1 MNFHFEKIGPIDSA
15 DLELGDFT
23 LIAGR
28 NNTGKTY
35 IVYTMYGFLK
45 MWRHIIDPARL
56 RSEGASSTTF
66 PDRLGEFLRGPGG
79 CKQSFTREEL
89 ERFRDHVLKQAGL
102 EFSSRG
108 ISQVFSAPREKFSGS
123 SLSAKKRPAFPS
135 DLLSDYKIPGGERI
149 IWTYHDDGADLELD
163 LDLDVNVDLPRTTDD
178 SAISLDHLYWIAT
191 QIAFPDMPDPLI
203 LSAER
208 FGIALF
214 YKDIDFTKNR
224 LMDVLQQLGDADR
237 QNREMPL
244 FLIDRLASRYALPI
258 KDNIDYIRHIPELRD
273 RRGDLYDEKLHYRI
287 EELMGGYYV
296 TSGDEIRFKSRAE
309 KERSFDLPLHLASS
323 SARGLS
329 DLYFY
334 LRHRASSWNH
344 LLIIDEPESHLDT
357 FNQIRLARNLAH
369 FVRSGIKVLVTTHS
383 DYLIKEINNL
393 VMLSHLD
400 GRRNKRLPRELGY
413 KADDR
418 LDIDS
423 VRAYVA
429 EGNGLTRCK
438 VDRYGIEIPLFD
450 KTIDDINHVSNE
462 LAAAISATE

>member
-45 MWRHIIDPARL
+45 MWQHFIEPARP
-56 RSEGASSTTF
+56 RQKGTSSTTF
-66 PDRLGEFLRGPGG
+66 PDRLSEFLHDPAGR
-79 CKQSFTREEL
+79 KQIFTWEEL
-89 ERFRDHVLKQAGL
+89 EKFRNRVLKQASL
-102 EFSSRG
+102 EFSERG
-108 ISQVFSAPREKFSGS
+108 ISQVFSTSRENFSGS
-123 SLSAKKRPAFPS
+123 SLSAKKRAVFPVDEQVEYES
-135 DLLSDYKIPGGERI
+135 PGGGKITWTYDGDGANLELLHAANGPVRIPGDPF
-149 IWTYHDDGADLELD
+149 WL
-163 LDLDVNVDLPRTTDD
+163 
-178 SAISLDHLYWIAT
+178 AIR
-191 QIAFPDMPDPLI
+191 IAFPDMPDPFI

-214 YKDIDFTKNR
+214 YKELDFTKNR
-224 LMDVLQQLGDADR
+224 LVEMLQQLGDAKR
-237 QNREMPL
+237 QDREMPF
-244 FLIDRLASRYALPI
+244 FLVDRMANRYALPI
-258 KDNIDYIRHIPELRD
+258 KHNIDYTRNIPELRD
-273 RRGDLYDEKLHYRI
+273 RRGVLYDEKLHDRI
-287 EELMGGYYV
+287 KDLMGGYY
-296 TSGDEIRFKSRAE
+296 TSSGDEIRFKSRAR
-309 KERSFDLPLHLASS
+309 KRRSFDIPLHLASS

-334 LRHRASSWNH
+334 LRASSWNH
-344 LLIIDEPESHLDT
+344 LLVIDEPESHLDT

-383 DYLIKEINNL
+383 DYLIKEVNNL
-393 VMLSHLD
+393 IMLGHLD
-400 GRRNKRLPRELGY
+400 GGRNKRLPRELGY

-418 LDIDS
+418 LNADS

-429 EGNGLTRCK
+429 EGNGLTPCK

-450 KTIDDINHVSNE
+450 ETIDDINRVSNE
-462 LAAAISATE
+462 LAAAISTTE

>member
-35 IVYTMYGFLK
+35 VVYTMYGFLR
-45 MWRHIIDPARL
+45 MWQHFIDPNRL
-56 RSEGASSTTF
+56 RPQGASSTTF
-66 PDRLGEFLRGPGG
+66 PDRLSEFLQGPAG
-79 CKQSFTREEL
+79 CKQIFTWEEL
-89 ERFRDHVLKQAGL
+89 TGFRDRVLKQASL
-102 EFSSRG
+102 EFSEHG
-108 ISQVFSAPREKFSGS
+108 ISRVFSTSRENFSGS
-123 SLSAKKRPAFPS
+123 SLSVEKRVRFPVNEIVE
-135 DLLSDYKIPGGERI
+135 YEYQGGGKITWIYNE
-149 IWTYHDDGADLELD
+149 DGANLEL
-163 LDLDVNVDLPRTTDD
+163 LHAANGPARTPGDPFWL
-178 SAISLDHLYWIAT
+178 AIR
-191 QIAFPDMPDPLI
+191 IAFPDMPDPFI

-214 YKDIDFTKNR
+214 YKELDFTKNR
-224 LMDVLQQLGDADR
+224 LVEMLQQLGDAKQQDR
-237 QNREMPL
+237 EIPFL
-244 FLIDRLASRYALPI
+244 FMDRLASRYALPV
-258 KDNIDYIRHIPELRD
+258 KDNIDHTRHIPELRD
-273 RRGDLYDEKLHYRI
+273 SRGVLYDEKLHDKI
-287 EELMGGYYV
+287 KDLMGGYYA
-296 TSGDEIRFKSRAE
+296 TSGDDIRFKSRAG
-309 KERSFDLPLHLASS
+309 KGRSFDIPLHLASS

-334 LRHRASSWNH
+334 LRHRTSPWNH

-393 VMLSHLD
+393 IMLGHLD
-400 GRRNKRLPRELGY
+400 DGRNKRLPRDLGY
-413 KADDR
+413 KPDDR

-429 EGNGLTRCK
+429 EDDGLTPCK

-462 LAAAISATE
+462 LAAAISTTE

>member
-35 IVYTMYGFLK
+35 VVYTMYGFLK
-45 MWRHIIDPARL
+45 MWQHFIDPIRL
-56 RSEGASSTTF
+56 RPQGTSPTTF
-66 PDRLGEFLRGPGG
+66 PDRLSEFLQGPAG
-79 CKQSFTREEL
+79 CKQIFTWEEL
-89 ERFRDHVLKQAGL
+89 AGFRDRVLKQASL
-102 EFSSRG
+102 EFSERG
-108 ISQVFSAPREKFSGS
+108 ISQVFSTSRENFSGS
-123 SLSAKKRPAFPS
+123 SLSAGKRAVFPVNEQVECE
-135 DLLSDYKIPGGERI
+135 YPGGGKITWIHNE
-149 IWTYHDDGADLELD
+149 DGANLEL
-163 LDLDVNVDLPRTTDD
+163 LHAENGPARTPGDPFWL
-178 SAISLDHLYWIAT
+178 AIR
-191 QIAFPDMPDPLI
+191 IAFPDMPDPFI

-214 YKDIDFTKNR
+214 YKELDFTKNR
-224 LMDVLQQLGDADR
+224 LVEVLQQLGDAKQQDR
-237 QNREMPL
+237 EIPFL
-244 FLIDRLASRYALPI
+244 FMDRLASRYALPV
-258 KDNIDYIRHIPELRD
+258 KDNIDHTRHIPELRD
-273 RRGDLYDEKLHYRI
+273 SRGVLYDEKLHDRI
-287 EELMGGYYV
+287 KELMGGYYA
-296 TSGDEIRFKSRAE
+296 TSGDDIRFKSRAG
-309 KERSFDLPLHLASS
+309 KGRSFDIPLHLASS

-334 LRHRASSWNH
+334 LRHRASPWNH

-393 VMLSHLD
+393 IMLGHLD
-400 GRRNKRLPRELGY
+400 DGRNKRLPRDLGY
-413 KADDR
+413 KPDDR

-429 EGNGLTRCK
+429 EGDGLTPCK

-462 LAAAISATE
+462 LAAAISTTE

>member
-45 MWRHIIDPARL
+45 MWQHFIDPARL
-56 RSEGASSTTF
+56 RPKGTSSTTF
-66 PDRLGEFLRGPGG
+66 PDRLSEFLQGPAG

-89 ERFRDHVLKQAGL
+89 KGFRDRVLEQASL
-102 EFSSRG
+102 KFSRRG
-108 ISQVFSAPREKFSGS
+108 ISQVFSSSRKKFSDS
-123 SLSAKKRPAFPS
+123 SLSATKRPAFS
-135 DLLSDYKIPGGERI
+135 SNMRVEHRHSGGERVT
-149 IWTYHDDGADLELD
+149 WSYNDDGAELKLLQVMDGPVRD
-163 LDLDVNVDLPRTTDD
+163 LDALYRL
-178 SAISLDHLYWIAT
+178 AI
-191 QIAFPDMPDPLI
+191 QIAFPDMPDPFI

-214 YKDIDFTKNR
+214 YKELDFTKNR
-224 LMDVLQQLGDADR
+224 LVDMLQQLGDAKR
-237 QNREMPL
+237 QDREMP
-244 FLIDRLASRYALPI
+244 FLIVDRMASRYALPI
-258 KDNIDYIRHIPELRD
+258 KDNIDYTRNIPELHDD
-273 RRGDLYDEKLHYRI
+273 RGVLYDEKLHDRI
-287 EELMGGYYV
+287 KDLMGGYYV
-296 TSGDEIRFKSRAE
+296 TSGDDIRFKSRAR
-309 KERSFDLPLHLASS
+309 KNRSFDIPLHLASS

-357 FNQIRLARNLAH
+357 SNQIRLARNLAH

-393 VMLSHLD
+393 IMLGHLD
-400 GRRNKRLPRELGY
+400 GGRNKRLPRKLGY

-418 LDIDS
+418 LEIDS

-429 EGNGLTRCK
+429 EGNGLIRCK
-438 VDRYGIEIPLFD
+438 VDRYGIETPLFD
-450 KTIDDINHVSNE
+450 ETIDDINHVSNE
-462 LAAAISATE
+462 LAAAISTTE

>member
-45 MWRHIIDPARL
+45 MWQHFIKPAKL
-56 RSEGASSTTF
+56 RPKGASSTTF
-66 PDRLGEFLRGPGG
+66 PDRLIEFLLGPAGR
-79 CKQSFTREEL
+79 KQPFTREEL
-89 ERFRDHVLKQAGL
+89 ERFRNHVLRQAGL
-102 EFSSRG
+102 EFSRRG
-108 ISQVFSAPREKFSGS
+108 ISQIFSSSQEKFSSS

-135 DLLSDYKIPGGERI
+135 NMRTEYGSSTGERI
-149 IWTYHDDGADLELD
+149 TWIYNDDGAELELLQVMDGSARD
-163 LDLDVNVDLPRTTDD
+163 LDALYRL
-178 SAISLDHLYWIAT
+178 AI
-191 QIAFPDMPDPLI
+191 QIAFPDMPDPFI

-214 YKDIDFTKNR
+214 YKELDFTKNR
-224 LMDVLQQLGDADR
+224 LVEMLQQLGDAKR
-237 QNREMPL
+237 QDREMP
-244 FLIDRLASRYALPI
+244 FFFIDRMASRYALPI
-258 KDNIDYIRHIPELRD
+258 KDNIDYTRNIPELRD
-273 RRGDLYDEKLHYRI
+273 SRGVLYDEKLYDRI
-287 EELMGGYYV
+287 KDLMGGYY
-296 TSGDEIRFKSRAE
+296 TSSSDEIRFKSRAR
-309 KERSFDLPLHLASS
+309 KGRSFDIPLHLASS

-334 LRHRASSWNH
+334 LRHRASPWNH

-393 VMLSHLD
+393 IMLGHLD
-400 GRRNKRLPRELGY
+400 DGRNKRLPRDLGY
-413 KADDR
+413 KPDDR

-429 EGNGLTRCK
+429 EDDGLTPCK

-462 LAAAISATE
+462 LAAAISITE

>member
-45 MWRHIIDPARL
+45 RWQHFIAPARL
-56 RSEGASSTTF
+56 RPKWASSTTF
-66 PDRLGEFLRGPGG
+66 LDRLSEFLHDPAGR
-79 CKQSFTREEL
+79 KQIFTWEEL
-89 ERFRDHVLKQAGL
+89 ERFRDRVLKQAGL
-102 EFSSRG
+102 EFSKRG
-108 ISQVFSAPREKFSGS
+108 ISQVFSTARENFSKS
-123 SLSAKKRPAFPS
+123 SLSAKKRTVFPVNEQVEYES
-135 DLLSDYKIPGGERI
+135 PGGGKITWIYNE
-149 IWTYHDDGADLELD
+149 DGANLEL
-163 LDLDVNVDLPRTTDD
+163 LHAMDD
-178 SAISLDHLYWIAT
+178 PVQTPGDPFWLAT
-191 QIAFPDMPDPLI
+191 RIAFPDMPDPFI
-203 LSAER
+203 LTAER
-208 FGIALF
+208 FGISLF
-214 YKDIDFTKNR
+214 YKELDFTKNR
-224 LMDVLQQLGDADR
+224 LVDMLQQLGDAKRQDR
-237 QNREMPL
+237 KMPL
-244 FLIDRLASRYALPI
+244 FLVDRMASRYALPI
-258 KDNIDYIRHIPELRD
+258 KDNIDYTRNIPEFRD
-273 RRGDLYDEKLHYRI
+273 NRSVLYDEKLYDRI
-287 EELMGGYYV
+287 KELMGGYY
-296 TSGDEIRFKSRAE
+296 TSSGDEIRFKSRAR
-309 KERSFDLPLHLASS
+309 KRRSFDIPLHIASS

-334 LRHRASSWNH
+334 LRHKASSWNH

-357 FNQIRLARNLAH
+357 FNQIRLARNLAY

-393 VMLSHLD
+393 IMLGHL
-400 GRRNKRLPRELGY
+400 GGGRNKRLPRDLGY

-450 KTIDDINHVSNE
+450 KTIDDINRVSNE
-462 LAAAISATE
+462 LVAAISTTE

>member
-45 MWRHIIDPARL
+45 MWQHFIDPARL
-56 RSEGASSTTF
+56 RPKGASSTTF
-66 PDRLGEFLRGPGG
+66 PDRLSEFLQGPAG
-79 CKQSFTREEL
+79 CKQSFTWEVL
-89 ERFRDHVLKQAGL
+89 ERFRDRVLEQASL
-102 EFSSRG
+102 EFSEHG
-108 ISQVFSAPREKFSGS
+108 ISQVFSTSRKNFPDS
-123 SLSAKKRPAFPS
+123 SLSVKKRTAFPVNGQVE
-135 DLLSDYKIPGGERI
+135 YEHPGGGRI
-149 IWTYHDDGADLELD
+149 TRIYNEDGANLELLHAMD
-163 LDLDVNVDLPRTTDD
+163 DPARTPGDTFWL
-178 SAISLDHLYWIAT
+178 AIR
-191 QIAFPDMPDPLI
+191 IAFPDMPDPFI
-203 LSAER
+203 LTAER
-208 FGIALF
+208 FGISLF
-214 YKDIDFTKNR
+214 YKELDFTKNR
-224 LMDVLQQLGDADR
+224 LVEMLQQLGDAKR
-237 QNREMPL
+237 QDPEMPF
-244 FLIDRLASRYALPI
+244 FLVDRMASRYALPI
-258 KDNIDYIRHIPELRD
+258 KDNIDYTRNIPEFRD
-273 RRGDLYDEKLHYRI
+273 NRSVLYDKKLYDRI
-287 EELMGGYYV
+287 KELMGGYYV
-296 TSGDEIRFKSRAE
+296 TSGDDIRFKSRAR
-309 KERSFDLPLHLASS
+309 KGRSFDIPLHLASS

-357 FNQIRLARNLAH
+357 FNQIHLARNLAH

-393 VMLSHLD
+393 IMLGHLD
-400 GRRNKRLPRELGY
+400 GGRNKRLPRKLGY
-413 KADDR
+413 EADDR

-450 KTIDDINHVSNE
+450 ETIDHINRVSNE
-462 LAAAISATE
+462 LAAAISTTE

>member
-45 MWRHIIDPARL
+45 MWQHFIKPAKL
-56 RSEGASSTTF
+56 RPKGASSTTF
-66 PDRLGEFLRGPGG
+66 PDRLSEFLQDPAG
-79 CKQSFTREEL
+79 CKQIFTWEEL
-89 ERFRDHVLKQAGL
+89 ERFRDRVLKQASL
-102 EFSSRG
+102 EFSERG
-108 ISQVFSAPREKFSGS
+108 ISQVFSSSQEKFSGS
-123 SLSAKKRPAFPS
+123 SLSANKRLVFPVNEQVEYEYP
-135 DLLSDYKIPGGERI
+135 DGGKITWIYNG
-149 IWTYHDDGADLELD
+149 DGANMELLHAANGPAWTPGD
-163 LDLDVNVDLPRTTDD
+163 PFWL
-178 SAISLDHLYWIAT
+178 AIR
-191 QIAFPDMPDPLI
+191 IAFPDMPDPFI

-214 YKDIDFTKNR
+214 YKELDFTKNR
-224 LMDVLQQLGDADR
+224 LVELLQQLGDAKRQDR
-237 QNREMPL
+237 EIP
-244 FLIDRLASRYALPI
+244 FFFVDRMASRYALPI
-258 KDNIDYIRHIPELRD
+258 KDNIDYTRNIPELRD
-273 RRGDLYDEKLHYRI
+273 GRGVLYDEKLYDRI
-287 EELMGGYYV
+287 KDLMGGYY
-296 TSGDEIRFKSRAE
+296 TSSGDEIRFKSRAR
-309 KERSFDLPLHLASS
+309 KRRSFDIPLHLASS

-334 LRHRASSWNH
+334 LRHRASPWNH

-393 VMLSHLD
+393 VMLGHLD

>member
-45 MWRHIIDPARL
+45 MWQHFIEPARL
-56 RSEGASSTTF
+56 RPKRAPSTTF
-66 PDRLGEFLRGPGG
+66 PDRLSEFLQGPAG
-79 CKQSFTREEL
+79 CKQSFTWEEL
-89 ERFRDHVLKQAGL
+89 DRFRDRVLEQASL
-102 EFSSRG
+102 EFSRRG
-108 ISQVFSAPREKFSGS
+108 ISQVFSSSREKFSDS
-123 SLSAKKRPAFPS
+123 SLSAKKRVVFPVNEQVE
-135 DLLSDYKIPGGERI
+135 YEYPGGEKVT
-149 IWTYHDDGADLELD
+149 WTYNGDGASLEHLHAVNGPARTPDDLFWL
-163 LDLDVNVDLPRTTDD
+163 
-178 SAISLDHLYWIAT
+178 AIR
-191 QIAFPDMPDPLI
+191 IAFPDMPDPFI

-214 YKDIDFTKNR
+214 YKELDFTKNR
-224 LMDVLQQLGDADR
+224 LVEMLQQVGDAKQQDP
-237 QNREMPL
+237 EMPF
-244 FLIDRLASRYALPI
+244 FLVDRMASRYALPI
-258 KDNIDYIRHIPELRD
+258 KDNIDYTRNISEFRD
-273 RRGDLYDEKLHYRI
+273 NRSVLYDEKLYDRI
-287 EELMGGYYV
+287 KELMGGYYT
-296 TSGDEIRFKSRAE
+296 TSDDDIRFKSRTR
-309 KERSFDLPLHLASS
+309 KNRSFDIPLHLASS

-334 LRHRASSWNH
+334 LRHRASSGNH

-393 VMLSHLD
+393 IMLGRLD
-400 GRRNKRLPRELGY
+400 GGRNERLPRELGY

>member
-23 LIAGR
+23 LVAGR

-45 MWRHIIDPARL
+45 MWQHFIEPAKL
-56 RSEGASSTTF
+56 RPQGVSSTTF
-66 PDRLGEFLRGPGG
+66 SDRLSEFLQGSAG
-79 CKQSFTREEL
+79 CKQTFTWEEL
-89 ERFRDHVLKQAGL
+89 EGFRNRVLEQASL
-102 EFSSRG
+102 EFSQRG
-108 ISQVFSAPREKFSGS
+108 ISQVFSTSREKFSGS
-123 SLSAKKRPAFPS
+123 SLSATKRPAFS
-135 DLLSDYKIPGGERI
+135 SNMRVEHKHSGGERVA
-149 IWTYHDDGADLELD
+149 WNYNDDGADLELLQVMDGPARD
-163 LDLDVNVDLPRTTDD
+163 LDSLYRL
-178 SAISLDHLYWIAT
+178 AIQL
-191 QIAFPDMPDPLI
+191 AFPDMPDPFI

-214 YKDIDFTKNR
+214 YKELDFTKNR
-224 LMDVLQQLGDADR
+224 LVEMLQHLGDAKR
-237 QNREMPL
+237 QDREMP
-244 FLIDRLASRYALPI
+244 FFIVDRMASRYALPI
-258 KDNIDYIRHIPELRD
+258 KDNIDYTRNIPEFSD
-273 RRGDLYDEKLHYRI
+273 RRGVLYDEKLHDRI
-287 EELMGGYYV
+287 EDLMGGYY
-296 TSGDEIRFKSRAE
+296 TSSGEEIRFKSRAR
-309 KERSFDLPLHLASS
+309 KRRPFDIPLHLASS

-334 LRHRASSWNH
+334 LRHRASPWNH

-357 FNQIRLARNLAH
+357 SNQIRLARTLAH

-393 VMLSHLD
+393 IMLGHLD
-400 GRRNKRLPRELGY
+400 GGRYKRLPRELGY

-418 LDIDS
+418 LDVDS

-429 EGNGLTRCK
+429 EDNGLTRCK
-438 VDRYGIEIPLFD
+438 VDSYGIEIPLFD

-462 LAAAISATE
+462 LAAAISTTE

>member
-45 MWRHIIDPARL
+45 MWQHFTDPIRL
-56 RSEGASSTTF
+56 RPKGASSTTF
-66 PDRLGEFLRGPGG
+66 PDRLSEFLQGSAG
-79 CKQSFTREEL
+79 CKQSFTWEEL
-89 ERFRDHVLKQAGL
+89 EGFRDRVLEQASL
-102 EFSSRG
+102 EFSERG
-108 ISQVFSAPREKFSGS
+108 ISQVFSTSRENFSGS
-123 SLSAKKRPAFPS
+123 SLSAKKRTVPVNEQVE
-135 DLLSDYKIPGGERI
+135 YEYPGGGKI
-149 IWTYHDDGADLELD
+149 AWISDGDGANLEILHA
-163 LDLDVNVDLPRTTDD
+163 VNGPVRTPGDPFWL
-178 SAISLDHLYWIAT
+178 AIR
-191 QIAFPDMPDPLI
+191 IAFPDMPDPFV

-214 YKDIDFTKNR
+214 YKELDFTKNR
-224 LMDVLQQLGDADR
+224 LVEMLQQLGDAKR
-237 QNREMPL
+237 QDREMPF
-244 FLIDRLASRYALPI
+244 FLVDRMANRYALPI
-258 KDNIDYIRHIPELRD
+258 KHNIDYTRNIPELRD
-273 RRGDLYDEKLHYRI
+273 RRGVLYDEKLHDRI

-296 TSGDEIRFKSRAE
+296 TSDDEIRFKSRAE
-309 KERSFDLPLHLASS
+309 KGRSFDIPLHLASS

-334 LRHRASSWNH
+334 LRASSWNH

-357 FNQIRLARNLAH
+357 PNQVLLARNLAH

-393 VMLSHLD
+393 IMLGHLD
-400 GRRNKRLPRELGY
+400 GGRYKRLPLDLGY
-413 KADDR
+413 KPDDR
-418 LDIDS
+418 LDVDS
-423 VRAYVA
+423 VRTYVA
-429 EGNGLTRCK
+429 EDDGLTPCK

-462 LAAAISATE
+462 LAAAISTTE

>member
-15 DLELGDFT
+15 DLDLGDFT

-45 MWRHIIDPARL
+45 RWQHFIKPAKL
-56 RSEGASSTTF
+56 RPKGASSATL
-66 PDRLGEFLRGPGG
+66 PDRLSEFLQDPAG
-79 CKQSFTREEL
+79 CKQIFTWEEL
-89 ERFRDHVLKQAGL
+89 ERFRDRVLKQVSL
-102 EFSSRG
+102 EFSERG
-108 ISQVFSAPREKFSGS
+108 ISQIFSSSQEKFSGS
-123 SLSAKKRPAFPS
+123 SLSANKRPVFPVNEQFEYEYP
-135 DLLSDYKIPGGERI
+135 DGGKITWIYNG
-149 IWTYHDDGADLELD
+149 DGANMEL
-163 LDLDVNVDLPRTTDD
+163 LHATNGPARTPGDPFRL
-178 SAISLDHLYWIAT
+178 AIR
-191 QIAFPDMPDPLI
+191 IAFPDMPDPFI

-214 YKDIDFTKNR
+214 YKELDFTKNR
-224 LMDVLQQLGDADR
+224 LVEMLQQLGDAKR
-237 QNREMPL
+237 QDREMP
-244 FLIDRLASRYALPI
+244 FFFIDRMASRYALPI
-258 KDNIDYIRHIPELRD
+258 KDNIDYTRNIPELRD
-273 RRGDLYDEKLHYRI
+273 DRGVLYDEKLYDRI
-287 EELMGGYYV
+287 KDLMGGYY
-296 TSGDEIRFKSRAE
+296 TSSGDEIRFRSRAR
-309 KERSFDLPLHLASS
+309 KRRSFDIPLHLASS

-393 VMLSHLD
+393 VMLGHLD

-418 LDIDS
+418 LDVDS

>member
-45 MWRHIIDPARL
+45 MWQHFVDPKRL
-56 RSEGASSTTF
+56 RPQGTSSTTF
-66 PDRLGEFLRGPGG
+66 PDRLSEFLQGPAG
-79 CKQSFTREEL
+79 CKQIFTWEEL
-89 ERFRDHVLKQAGL
+89 AGFRDRVLKQASL
-102 EFSSRG
+102 EFSERG
-108 ISQVFSAPREKFSGS
+108 ISRVFSTSRENFSGS
-123 SLSAKKRPAFPS
+123 SLSAGKRGRFPVNEIVE
-135 DLLSDYKIPGGERI
+135 YEYRGGGKITWIHNE
-149 IWTYHDDGADLELD
+149 DGANLEL
-163 LDLDVNVDLPRTTDD
+163 LHAVNDPARTPEDPFWL
-178 SAISLDHLYWIAT
+178 AIR
-191 QIAFPDMPDPLI
+191 IAFPDMPDPFI

-214 YKDIDFTKNR
+214 YKELDFTKNR
-224 LMDVLQQLGDADR
+224 LVEMLQQLGDAKQQDR
-237 QNREMPL
+237 EIPFL
-244 FLIDRLASRYALPI
+244 FMDRLASRYALPV
-258 KDNIDYIRHIPELRD
+258 KDNIDHTRHIPELRD
-273 RRGDLYDEKLHYRI
+273 SRGVLYDEKLHDRI
-287 EELMGGYYV
+287 KDLMGGYYA
-296 TSGDEIRFKSRAE
+296 TSGDDIRFKSRAG
-309 KERSFDLPLHLASS
+309 KGRSFDIPLHLASS

-334 LRHRASSWNH
+334 LRHRASPWSH

-393 VMLSHLD
+393 IMLGHLD
-400 GRRNKRLPRELGY
+400 GGRNKRLPRDLGY
-413 KADDR
+413 KPNDR

-429 EGNGLTRCK
+429 EDDGLTPCK

-462 LAAAISATE
+462 LAAAISTTE

>member
-23 LIAGR
+23 LVAGR

-45 MWRHIIDPARL
+45 MWQHFIDPIRL
-56 RSEGASSTTF
+56 LPQGASSTTF
-66 PDRLGEFLRGPGG
+66 RDRLSEFLQGPAG
-79 CKQSFTREEL
+79 CKQTFTWEEL
-89 ERFRDHVLKQAGL
+89 EGFRDRVLKQASL
-102 EFSSRG
+102 EFSQRG
-108 ISQVFSAPREKFSGS
+108 ISQVFSTSRENFSGS
-123 SLSAKKRPAFPS
+123 SLSAKKRTVFPVNEQVEYEFP
-135 DLLSDYKIPGGERI
+135 DGRKITWFYNG
-149 IWTYHDDGADLELD
+149 DGANLELLHAVNDPAWILDD
-163 LDLDVNVDLPRTTDD
+163 LFFL
-178 SAISLDHLYWIAT
+178 AI
-191 QIAFPDMPDPLI
+191 QIAFPDMPDPFI

-214 YKDIDFTKNR
+214 YKELDFTKNR
-224 LMDVLQQLGDADR
+224 LVEMLQQLGDAKRQDR
-237 QNREMPL
+237 KMP
-244 FLIDRLASRYALPI
+244 FFFVDRMASRYALPI
-258 KDNIDYIRHIPELRD
+258 KDNIDYTRNIPELRGS
-273 RRGDLYDEKLHYRI
+273 RGVLYDEKLYDRI
-287 EELMGGYYV
+287 KDLMGGYY
-296 TSGDEIRFKSRAE
+296 TSLGDEIRFKSRAR
-309 KERSFDLPLHLASS
+309 KGRSFDIPLHLASS

-334 LRHRASSWNH
+334 LRHRASSWSH

-369 FVRSGIKVLVTTHS
+369 FVRSGIRVLVTTHS

-393 VMLSHLD
+393 VMLGYLD
-400 GRRNKRLPRELGY
+400 GGRYKRLPRELGY
-413 KADDR
+413 KPGDR
-418 LDIDS
+418 LDVDS

-429 EGNGLTRCK
+429 EDNGLTPCK

>member
-35 IVYTMYGFLK
+35 IVYAMYGFLK
-45 MWRHIIDPARL
+45 MWQHFIDPARL
-56 RSEGASSTTF
+56 RPKGVSSTTF
-66 PDRLGEFLRGPGG
+66 PDRLSEFLRGPAGR
-79 CKQSFTREEL
+79 KQSFTWEEL
-89 ERFRDHVLKQAGL
+89 ERFRDRVLEQASL
-102 EFSSRG
+102 EFSRRG
-108 ISQVFSAPREKFSGS
+108 ISRVFSSLREKFSGS
-123 SLSAKKRPAFPS
+123 SLSATKRTVFPVNEQVE
-135 DLLSDYKIPGGERI
+135 YEYPGGGRVTWI
-149 IWTYHDDGADLELD
+149 YNGDGANLELLHAID
-163 LDLDVNVDLPRTTDD
+163 GPARTPDD
-178 SAISLDHLYWIAT
+178 PFWLSIR
-191 QIAFPDMPDPLI
+191 IAFPDMPDPFI

-208 FGIALF
+208 IGISLF
-214 YKDIDFTKNR
+214 YKELDFTKNR
-224 LMDVLQQLGDADR
+224 LVDMLQQLGDAKQQD
-237 QNREMPL
+237 REMPF
-244 FLIDRLASRYALPI
+244 FLVDRMANRYALPI
-258 KDNIDYIRHIPELRD
+258 KDNIDYTRNIPEFRD
-273 RRGDLYDEKLHYRI
+273 NRSVLYDEKLYDRI
-287 EELMGGYYV
+287 KELMGGYYV
-296 TSGDEIRFKSRAE
+296 TSGDDIRFKSRAR
-309 KERSFDLPLHLASS
+309 KNRSFDIPLHLASS

-334 LRHRASSWNH
+334 LRHKASLWNH

-383 DYLIKEINNL
+383 DYLIKEVNNL
-393 VMLSHLD
+393 IMLGRLD
-400 GRRNKRLPRELGY
+400 GRRNKRLPRDLGY

-429 EGNGLTRCK
+429 EDNGLTRCE

-450 KTIDDINHVSNE
+450 KTIDDINRVSNE
-462 LAAAISATE
+462 LAAVISTTE

>member
-45 MWRHIIDPARL
+45 MWRHFIEPARL
-56 RSEGASSTTF
+56 RSQGASSTTF
-66 PDRLGEFLRGPGG
+66 PDRLSEFLQGSAG
-79 CKQSFTREEL
+79 CKQSFTWEEL
-89 ERFRDHVLKQAGL
+89 EGFRDRVLEHASL
-102 EFSSRG
+102 EFSERG
-108 ISQVFSAPREKFSGS
+108 ISQVFSTSRENFPDS
-123 SLSAKKRPAFPS
+123 SLSAKKRAVFPVNEQVK
-135 DLLSDYKIPGGERI
+135 YEYRGGGKITWIYDG
-149 IWTYHDDGADLELD
+149 DGANLEL
-163 LDLDVNVDLPRTTDD
+163 LHAVNDPARTPGDPFWL
-178 SAISLDHLYWIAT
+178 AIR
-191 QIAFPDMPDPLI
+191 IAFPDMPDPFI

-208 FGIALF
+208 FGITLF
-214 YKDIDFTKNR
+214 YKELDFTKNR
-224 LMDVLQQLGDADR
+224 LVEMLQQFGDAKQQDR
-237 QNREMPL
+237 EIPL
-244 FLIDRLASRYALPI
+244 LFMDRLASRYALPI
-258 KDNIDYIRHIPELRD
+258 KHNIDYTRNIPELRD
-273 RRGDLYDEKLHYRI
+273 RRGVLYDEKLHDRI
-287 EELMGGYYV
+287 EDLMGGYYSA
-296 TSGDEIRFKSRAE
+296 SGDEIRFKSKAR
-309 KERSFDLPLHLASS
+309 KGRSFDIPLHLASS

-334 LRHRASSWNH
+334 LRASSWNH

-393 VMLSHLD
+393 IMMGHLD
-400 GRRNKRLPRELGY
+400 GGRYKRLPLDLGY
-413 KADDR
+413 KPDDR
-418 LDIDS
+418 LDVDS
-423 VRAYVA
+423 VRTYVA
-429 EGNGLTRCK
+429 EDDGLTPCK

-462 LAAAISATE
+462 LAAAISTTE